1 MTHIGYMLLFTRRYL
16 NGDFQSEGDMAEQVA
31 SFSSRLNEA
40 MALRNKKQADLIR
53 STGLSKQQLSQ
64 YVRGHFTAKLPAL
77 HILAEA
83 LDVNEVWLMGYDV
96 HMKRETTVSTTNE
109 TEKIYQKISFYQTDI
124 EKGTGEWLIEGHEY
138 DFVRLPYIPV
148 GADFAVKV
156 RGDSME
162 PLYSNG
168 EVVLV
173 KSEVLVESGQ
183 IGVFCLNGVGYLK
196 MLQGDKLV
204 SFNKKYKPVVID
216 EFDRFIC
223 AGRVVG
229 TFEKPSE

>member
-1 MTHIGYMLLFTRRYL
+1 
-16 NGDFQSEGDMAEQVA
+16 MADQV
-31 SFSSRLNEA
+31 STFSARLNEA
-40 MALRNKKQADLIR
+40 MLLRKKKQADIMR

-64 YVRGHFTAKLPAL
+64 YVRGHFTAKLPTL

-96 HMKRETTVSTTNE
+96 HMKRATTVGTTNE
-109 TEKIYQKISFYQTDI
+109 TEKIYQKISFYQTEI
-124 EKGTGEWLIEGHEY
+124 EKGTGEWLISGHEY
-138 DFVRLPYIPV
+138 DYVRLPYVPV

-156 RGDSME
+156 RGDSLE
-162 PLYSNG
+162 PLYLNG
-168 EVVLV
+168 EIVLV

-183 IGVFCLNGVGYLK
+183 IGVFCVNGVGYLK
-196 MLQGDKLV
+196 MLQGNKLV
-204 SFNKKYKPVVID
+204 SINKKYKPGVID

-229 TFEKPSE
+229 TAEKS